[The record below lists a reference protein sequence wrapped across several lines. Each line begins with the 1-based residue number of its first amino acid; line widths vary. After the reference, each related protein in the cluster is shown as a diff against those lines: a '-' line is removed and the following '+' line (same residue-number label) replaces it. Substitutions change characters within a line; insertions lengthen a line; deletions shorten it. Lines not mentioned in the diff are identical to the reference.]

1 MTKDD
6 NSKKV
11 YAAINAV
18 QNALK
23 VGIPKDQKNAMQ
35 GYNFR
40 GIDDIYNVVGPLLPD
55 HGLVIIPKMV
65 SRECEVYKNQKG
77 TTMFHVVVKAEYR
90 FIAAADGS
98 CEIVEMFGEAMD
110 SSDKATNKAMSA
122 AYKYACIQTFSIPV
136 TGEPDADAE
145 SPEVPKDEER
155 LPTRPVAKPPVEA
168 PKTPPR
174 GVQRQETAPGGVI
187 AWRGHLLEVKP
198 VPQTNAKG
206 DYTVWFIK
214 IQLENGEVREAATF
228 SDDRG
233 TEAQFWPP
241 EDEVIAKVRPSLK
254 RQGKFEFMGLQQI
267 ADEAEFELVKSEE

>member
-23 VGIPKDQKNAMQ
+23 AGIPKDHKNAMQ

-40 GIDDIYNVVGPLLPD
+40 GIDDIYNVVGPLLPE
-55 HGLVIIPKMV
+55 HGLVILPKMV
-65 SRECEVYKNQKG
+65 SRECEAYKNAKG
-77 TTMFHVVVKAEYR
+77 NTMFHVVVKAEYR
-90 FIAAADGS
+90 FVAAADGS
-98 CEIVEMFGEAMD
+98 CEVVEMFGEAMD

-155 LPTRPVAKPPVEA
+155 LPTRPVAKLPAEA

-174 GVQRQETAPGGVI
+174 GVQRQETASGNVLE
-187 AWRGHLLEVKP
+187 WRGHLTSVKA
-198 VPQTNAKG
+198 VPGKKANG
-206 DYTVWFIK
+206 EPYTVYFIAME
-214 IQLENGEVREAATF
+214 LSETGETKEAATF
-228 SDDRG
+228 DEDRY
-233 TEAQFWPP
+233 TECQFWPQ
-241 EDEVIAKVRPSLK
+241 EDEVVARVRPSLK
-254 RQGKFEFMGLQQI
+254 RQGKFEFLGLKLKG
-267 ADEAEFELVKSEE
+267 ESELELVEE